1 MKPVK
6 CRSFPSSMN
15 TRQPHGY
22 LVRTPRFLDTM
33 HCGKCGFATSDVE
46 LFKRHMLD
54 HTGSKLCCI
63 YCEKAVLNK
72 AELNAHL
79 EEHIKSTLSCPH
91 CGQRYMRKM
100 NLLKHIEYV
109 HSKNISQARKKVG
122 GSKDPLVSNAFP
134 SVQSA
139 VHSMRPPVRVNVPAP
154 STPSVSLVKDGQKG
168 RTMNT
173 MLPIS
178 SKVVP
183 DSVVHHNRAL
193 TVSLPEEISIPAG
206 CLVELVEVKTV
217 NGSKE
222 LKLRLVSQQENEAGM
237 KDTRTTV
244 QQNLTAG
251 KTLASKF
258 NPSNAVKSP
267 NMGMCMVNRK
277 LLETKMAAQQCSAV
291 KPVSASKSLMSNQAS
306 KVKLTLKRTPEEV
319 INLDSPTKV
328 SKTVCN
334 PVRERNEIV
343 STWSELVHDR
353 AKATNVLLTHETRM
367 LTSHLQS
374 VIMGSSAYQQITDQ
388 SLKSIPDQCKSIHPS
403 KADKIGRSVL
413 DRLTTV
419 KSESGMDYL
428 KDTTGSKVKD
438 TPTVMNT
445 PAGVNQQGH
454 KPISLNVPSGAAVRV
469 TSSKVNL
476 CQDSDTSR
484 LSFPG
489 TATGQRT
496 VHASPSLNMP
506 LVPQGARPRKEL
518 SERDTPKPE
527 GFPVISSV
535 FSLSEQQGNAE
546 GTMQPLVMA
555 LRGIVMD
562 KSSTTEKVTPNVN
575 RTCGS
580 VKVESKIELIQ
591 QQPSNTVAKL
601 DKDDVMVEKTSSTQT
616 DNCSH
621 DPALK
626 SENAEPVSDNVSDVS
641 AFDVNRQYD
650 ISKFLT
656 VSLTRV
662 DERGIWMNTEKGP
675 EPPAPQCDT
684 PIPVRDAGRL
694 MPLKVEQLVTW
705 PRPNQPVVVLNH
717 PKPRVPMQEPVNA
730 VANTGIPEKAPKCQ
744 ILRMRLCKV
753 MGQKYEVTGC
763 TVRFFQ

>member
-1 MKPVK
+1 
-6 CRSFPSSMN
+6 MN

-22 LVRTPRFLDTM
+22 LVRTPKFLDTM
-33 HCGKCGFATSDVE
+33 HCGKCGFATSDVD

-54 HTGSKLCCI
+54 HTGSKLFCI
-63 YCEKAVLNK
+63 YCQKSVLNK
-72 AELNAHL
+72 AELNSHL

-109 HSKNISQARKKVG
+109 HSKNISQALKKVG
-122 GSKDPLVSNAFP
+122 GI
-134 SVQSA
+134 
-139 VHSMRPPVRVNVPAP
+139 NVPAL
-154 STPSVSLVKDGQKG
+154 STPSVSLVKDGQQG

-251 KTLASKF
+251 KTLACKL
-258 NPSNAVKSP
+258 NPPNAVKSP
-267 NMGMCMVNRK
+267 NMGMCVVNRK

-306 KVKLTLKRTPEEV
+306 KVKLTLKRTSQEV

-353 AKATNVLLTHETRM
+353 AKANNVLLTRETRM

-403 KADKIGRSVL
+403 KADKAGRSVL

-419 KSESGMDYL
+419 KSEPGMDYL
-428 KDTTGSKVKD
+428 KDNTGSKVKD
-438 TPTVMNT
+438 TPKVMNT

-454 KPISLNVPSGAAVRV
+454 KPTSLNVTSGAAVRV
-469 TSSKVNL
+469 TPSKVNL
-476 CQDSDTSR
+476 CQESDTPH
-484 LSFPG
+484 LSFPS

-496 VHASPSLNMP
+496 VHASPSLKMP
-506 LVPQGARPRKEL
+506 TVPCRSKSDIPVWPQVARPSKET

-535 FSLSEQQGNAE
+535 FSLSEQQGNTE
-546 GTMQPLVMA
+546 GAMQPLVMA

-575 RTCGS
+575 RMCGS
-580 VKVESKIELIQ
+580 VKEESKIELIQ
-591 QQPSNTVAKL
+591 QQPSNTVANV
-601 DKDDVMVEKTSSTQT
+601 DKDDVMVEKTRSTQT

-626 SENAEPVSDNVSDVS
+626 SENAEPVSANVSDVS

-662 DERGIWMNTEKGP
+662 DERGMCMNSEKGP
-675 EPPAPQCDT
+675 KPPARQCDT

-705 PRPNQPVVVLNH
+705 PCPNQPVVVLNH
-717 PKPRVPMQEPVNA
+717 PKPRVPIQEPVNA

-744 ILRMRLCKV
+744 ILKMRLCKV
-753 MGQKYEVTGC
+753 IGQKYEVTGC